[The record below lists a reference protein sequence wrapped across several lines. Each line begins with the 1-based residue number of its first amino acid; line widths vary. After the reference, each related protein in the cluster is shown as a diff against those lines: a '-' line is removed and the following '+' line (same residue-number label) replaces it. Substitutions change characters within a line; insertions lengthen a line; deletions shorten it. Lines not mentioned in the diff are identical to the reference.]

1 MKNYLRSLAGIPA
14 RLPVA
19 LAKVP
24 GRNWAW
30 VYFKISI
37 AAWAVA
43 LLLNQPALV
52 TSTAQPAFVRV
63 YLGLCIFGSVISIV
77 GMIMSSQHGRRIQP
91 VGVVIELSGI
101 LLAAIGPICYALTQ
115 ISILV
120 DGTDPDV
127 SRLHLVF
134 LGHALFAGL
143 FARGYVVARRFWRE
157 ATDKRKAV

>member
-1 MKNYLRSLAGIPA
+1 MKPFLNSLVTAPA
-14 RLPVA
+14 RLPAA
-19 LAKVP
+19 LARVP

-30 VYFKISI
+30 VYFKISV

-52 TSTAQPAFVRV
+52 TTTAQPAFVRV
-63 YLGLCIFGSVISIV
+63 FLCLCIFGSVISIV
-77 GMIMSSQHGRRIQP
+77 GMIMSSQHGRWMQP

-101 LLAAIGPICYALTQ
+101 LLAMIGPLCYGLTQ
-115 ISILV
+115 VEILIS
-120 DGTDPDV
+120 GTDPDT

-134 LGHALFAGL
+134 LAHALFAGL

>member
-1 MKNYLRSLAGIPA
+1 MKPTLAYMTSIPA
-14 RLPVA
+14 RLPTA

-30 VYFKISI
+30 VYFKGAV

-52 TSTAQPAFVRV
+52 TATAQPVFVRV
-63 YLGLCIFGSVISIV
+63 YLLMCIFGSVISVV
-77 GMIMSSQHGRRIQP
+77 GMIMSSQHGRWIQP

-101 LLAAIGPICYALTQ
+101 LLAMIGPLCYGLTQ
-115 ISILV
+115 IGIMA
-120 DGTDPDV
+120 DMPETAGN
-127 SRLHLVF
+127 RIHLIF
-134 LGHALFAGL
+134 LAHALFAGL